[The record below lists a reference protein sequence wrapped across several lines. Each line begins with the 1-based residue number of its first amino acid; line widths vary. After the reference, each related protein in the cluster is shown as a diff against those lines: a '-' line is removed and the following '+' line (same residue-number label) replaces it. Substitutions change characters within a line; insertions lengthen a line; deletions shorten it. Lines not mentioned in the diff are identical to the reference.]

1 LGHVSLEYT
10 KNGFSLKIKKSGGD
24 PLHSIQSV
32 NFQKMELDNSANPVM
47 LITHI
52 ELEISKL
59 KDVTTMK
66 IEELAREN
74 ETLKQQCKDMTD
86 VLNEKENEI
95 GKLTKELH
103 DRNLHEYHKA
113 HMMESFSVKHL
124 LVEMKIQVSPRHYKI
139 LGTNIS
145 SIMKAMGKHMSIK
158 NRAMHYFEPDKDLLN
173 HLILKEL
180 SDIFKSEGDAILR
193 CFGKG

>member
-1 LGHVSLEYT
+1 MVTPYIVS
-10 KNGFSLKIKKSGGD
+10 SLLISK
-24 PLHSIQSV
+24 
-32 NFQKMELDNSANPVM
+32 KMELDNSANPVM

-59 KDVTTMK
+59 KDITTMK
-66 IEELAREN
+66 IKELTNEN
-74 ETLKQQCKDMTD
+74 EILKQQCKDMAD

-95 GKLTKELH
+95 GKLTKEIH
-103 DRNLHEYHKA
+103 DRNSYEYHKA

-124 LVEMKIQVSPRHYKI
+124 LAEMKIQVSPRHCRI
-139 LGTNIS
+139 MCTNIS

-158 NRAMHYFEPDKDLLN
+158 NNAMHYFQPDKDLLN

-180 SDIFKSEGDAILR
+180 SDIFKSDGDAVLR
-193 CFGKG
+193 CFGKN